1 MVRRHK
7 RVFVHRNEACAE
19 GKVLVINSDDISIS
33 ILKVLAGEKLGIKA
47 TRVFLS
53 TGAEVR
59 SEDELQND
67 DNLYFSAGEAFYR
80 QCSTSNEKMDI
91 AIIGAGGV
99 GKSAVTMRFLRDTF
113 VQRWEPT
120 IQDIYSKTVRIDNEL
135 SVLELLDT
143 AGQEDFVSM
152 RSQWMMDK
160 DAYVFVYSLLDK
172 ASVRQLYSFVDLLQ
186 QVCDGYDK
194 APPVIFIGNKRDLV
208 EKDPGARVSTFE
220 EISYVMEAYEEASRN
235 LDRRGSSR
243 IDSSVS
249 ALNSA
254 YRQSSL
260 NSSMQS
266 VNSLSAVLFE
276 ASNNSIID
284 NAASPS
290 QGFLRP
296 WMNEIHFECS
306 ALTGEN
312 IEVAFH
318 ELIRAIRRRRK
329 DSQLQSDKVAA
340 ANEALKKKS
349 FFRYCNIL

>member
-1 MVRRHK
+1 MARKHK
-7 RVFVHRNEACAE
+7 RLFIHRNEACAE

-33 ILKVLAGEKLGIKA
+33 ILKTLASEKLGIKA
-47 TRVFLS
+47 SRVFLS

-67 DNLYFSAGEAFYR
+67 DNLFFSSGEAFYR
-80 QCSTSNEKMDI
+80 QCSTSNQKMDI

-99 GKSAVTMRFLRDTF
+99 GKSAVTMRFLRDMF
-113 VQRWEPT
+113 VQHWEPT

-208 EKDPGARVSTFE
+208 EKDPGARVSTLE
-220 EISYVMEAYEEASRN
+220 EISYVIEAYEETSRN
-235 LDRRGSSR
+235 LDRRESSR
-243 IDSSVS
+243 LDSSFS

-276 ASNNSIID
+276 ASNNSAD
-284 NAASPS
+284 NIATVPN

-312 IEVAFH
+312 IETAFH

-329 DSQLQSDKVAA
+329 DSQLQSDQVAA